1 MVRNWNTD
9 SISVEDPVVRAS
21 EADLVIPIPIFAS
34 KVRRFGVIGVRE
46 DTFSFF
52 EVISFIARRA
62 VSVFKVFFAVI

>member
-9 SISVEDPVVRAS
+9 SVSVENPVVRAG

-46 DTFSFF
+46 KAFSFF
-52 EVISFIARRA
+52 QVISFIA
-62 VSVFKVFFAVI
+62 